1 MMSTALISL
10 GANRTDKH
18 TMLANTIDRIKTLVQ
33 VTAQTPIYETEAEG
47 SIAAAPYANA
57 LLQIS
62 TNIDYATLHDTF
74 KSWEQ
79 AAGRTKQSKLRGIIP
94 LDIDI
99 ISWNDTLLKER
110 DMQFAYMQRGLT
122 LLTSTE

>member
-1 MMSTALISL
+1 MSSIALISL
-10 GANRTDKH
+10 GSNTPDKH
-18 TMLANTIDRIKTLVQ
+18 TILADTINRIKELAE
-33 VTAQTPIYETEAEG
+33 VTAQTPIYETDAEG
-47 SIAAAPYANA
+47 NITAAPYANA

-62 TNIDYATLHDTF
+62 TDTDYDTLLGTF

-79 AAGRTKQSKLRGIIP
+79 AAGRTRQSKLQGIIP

-110 DMQFAYMQRGLT
+110 DMQFAYMQRGLK
-122 LLTSTE
+122 LLSDI